1 MNNLL
6 MVLIIMGICILSA
19 LIVMLV
25 VLMKILENCK
35 EVVYN
40 LNAKSN
46 QNIIPVNINE
56 NARISSMEKKDIS
69 KSKTVNDNKQVENI
83 TYENKYD
90 LNSMFHL
97 KNIIPAFNADFI
109 SDFKIEKDKKNKK
122 K

>member
-1 MNNLL
+1 
-6 MVLIIMGICILSA
+6 
-19 LIVMLV
+19 MLV

-69 KSKTVNDNKQVENI
+69 KSKTVNDNKQVENVRLI
-83 TYENKYD
+83 IC
-90 LNSMFHL
+90 
-97 KNIIPAFNADFI
+97 KNCYQPILEDSNVCEHCSSAVR
-109 SDFKIEKDKKNKK
+109 
-122 K
+122 